1 MVGRRKKTN
10 GTRVRRK
17 NKIIRLSRMQ
27 PFDLHVIEDNMKKD
41 KIQEIYESMLTERK
55 VTTND
60 VKMLRRKLDEVEAVI
75 KAGESPFELLGYLK
89 TEIGKLMKNIM

>member
-1 MVGRRKKTN
+1 
-10 GTRVRRK
+10 
-17 NKIIRLSRMQ
+17 MQ